1 MNTKIAV
8 SGVLSTFLLAS
19 TVFAQA
25 VTSDDFVLKNTQG
38 EVTARLTTSG
48 EGTPAL
54 FFYDANKKVRISIGL
69 YSDGVPGVVL
79 NDENE
84 KAGAIMRLVTNQGNP
99 VVVLKENGQDKIII
113 DKNGLP
119 KSSTTSQIVPLAL
132 ATLFGFLGGLLSMA
146 FSRKKE
152 NVATQFVQTPVVTQP
167 VIQPVMQAPNV
178 QQPPATV

>member
-1 MNTKIAV
+1 MYTSA
-8 SGVLSTFLLAS
+8 
-19 TVFAQA
+19 VFAQA
-25 VTSDDFVLKNTQG
+25 VTSDDFVLKNSQG

-119 KSSTTSQIVPLAL
+119 KSGATSQMVPLAL
-132 ATLFGFLGGLLSMA
+132 ATLFGFFGGLLSIV
-146 FSRKKE
+146 FGRKKE
-152 NVATQFVQTPVVTQP
+152 STPMQIVQTPVVAQP
-167 VIQPVMQAPNV
+167 VMQPVMQAPV
-178 QQPPATV
+178 AQQPPAAV